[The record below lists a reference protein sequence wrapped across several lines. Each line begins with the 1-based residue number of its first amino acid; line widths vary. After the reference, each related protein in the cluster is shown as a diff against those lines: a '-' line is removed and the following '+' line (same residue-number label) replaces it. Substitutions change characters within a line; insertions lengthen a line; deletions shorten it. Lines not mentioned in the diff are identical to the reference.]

1 MKSMRPGKSPFA
13 GLLVLLLMAASLT
26 MAEPLTRERALN
38 ANAADSAD
46 TGNWLLHGRTY
57 DEQRFSPLSQI
68 DAASVNRLGL
78 AWYFDM
84 DTTREGEASPIV
96 VDGVMYVTSAW
107 SVVYAL
113 DALSG
118 SQLWKYDPEV
128 PRSTLGNTCCGPV
141 NRGVAVWEDKVFV
154 GALDG
159 RLIALDRA
167 TGKVLWSKVTVD
179 QTKDYTITGAPRVVN
194 GKVIIGN
201 AGAEF
206 GVRGYVSAYDV
217 NTGDMLWR
225 FYTVPGNPADGFE
238 NPQME
243 LAAKSWTGEWW
254 KYGGGGT
261 VWDSM
266 AYDPELNLLYIGVG
280 NGSPWNRRIRSPGGG
295 DNLFLSSI
303 VALNPDTG
311 EYRWHYQETPAE
323 SWDYTATQHIV
334 VADIEWKGKPRKV
347 LLHAP
352 KNGFF
357 FVIDRVT
364 GEFLSAEPFT
374 SVNWASHYDKNGRPV
389 ESWLA
394 GYGKLGWLV
403 RPSSMGAHNW
413 QPMAYNPTLKR
424 VFIPVLQLTQ
434 YYQDERWA
442 KDFDFKKGKWN
453 TGTDFSD
460 PLPTDNPEFY
470 QQLLKTSAQ
479 GSLLAWD
486 PQTQKPVW
494 EVKHAL
500 PGNGGV
506 LATAGNLVFQG
517 TADGY
522 LRAFSADDGRELWKY
537 PTQIGMLAP
546 PISFAIGDQQ
556 YIAVLTGRGGPPG
569 MILGLQF
576 PNDPLPSASR
586 VLVFSLNGTASL
598 PALPAA
604 MPQSELPPK
613 PDVSWFALRKG
624 RSLFF
629 NHCGHCHGM
638 TATGNNIVPDLR
650 RMPAAWHTMFNQ
662 VVLDGAL
669 AGAGMKSFK
678 DVLTDDDVK
687 LIHDYVIEQAWSD
700 LEQRQAL
707 QSGSRWDRFVLWV
720 YTISGT
726 ITGLFL
732 RWI

>member
-1 MKSMRPGKSPFA
+1 MHKGKMSLA
-13 GLLVLLLMAASLT
+13 LGLALLLTTLQAG
-26 MAEPLTRERALN
+26 AEPLTRERALN
-38 ANAADSAD
+38 AGAADSAD
-46 TGNWLLHGRTY
+46 SANWLLHGRTY
-57 DEQRFSPLSQI
+57 DEQRFSPLSRI
-68 DAASVNRLGL
+68 DASSVGSLGL
-78 AWYFDM
+78 AWYYDL
-84 DTTREGEASPIV
+84 DTRRESEASPIV
-96 VDGVMYVTSAW
+96 IDGVMYVTSAW

-118 SQLWKYDPEV
+118 QLLWKYDPEV
-128 PRSTLGNTCCGPV
+128 PRSTLGKTCCGPV

-167 TGKVLWSKVTVD
+167 TGQVLWSVVTVD
-179 QTKDYTITGAPRVVN
+179 QSKDYTITGAPRIVN

-201 AGAEF
+201 GGGEF

-217 NTGDMLWR
+217 NTGEQLWR

-238 NPQME
+238 NPQMAM
-243 LAAKSWTGEWW
+243 AAKTWTGEWW

-280 NGSPWNRRIRSPGGG
+280 NGSPWNRRIRSPDGG

-323 SWDYTATQHIV
+323 TWDYTATQHIV
-334 VADIEWKGKPRKV
+334 VADIEWKGELRKV

-364 GEFLSAEPFT
+364 GEFLSAEPYT
-374 SVNWASHYDKNGRPV
+374 SVNWASHYDENGRPV
-389 ESWLA
+389 ESWFA
-394 GYGKLGWLV
+394 DYGMVGWLI

-413 QPMAYNPTLKR
+413 QPMAYHPALKR
-424 VFIPVLQLTQ
+424 MFIPTLQLTQ
-434 YYQDERWA
+434 YYQDERWRH
-442 KDFDFKKGKWN
+442 DFEFKKGKWN
-453 TGTDFSD
+453 TGTDFAD
-460 PLPTDNPEFY
+460 PLPTDHPQFY
-470 QQLLKTSAQ
+470 QQVLKTSAR
-479 GSLLAWD
+479 GTLLAWD
-486 PQTQKPVW
+486 PQAQKPVW
-494 EVKHAL
+494 EVMHAL

-506 LATAGNLVFQG
+506 LTTAGNLVFQG

-522 LRAFSADDGRELWKY
+522 LRAFSAEDGRELWKY
-537 PTQIGMLAP
+537 PTQIGLLAP
-546 PISFAIGDQQ
+546 PISYAIGDQQ
-556 YIAVLTGRGGPPG
+556 YIAVMTGRGGPPG
-569 MILGLQF
+569 MILGMQF
-576 PNDPLPSASR
+576 PDEPLPAASR
-586 VLVFSLNGTASL
+586 LLVFSLHGTASL
-598 PALPAA
+598 PAPPAPLPQGKLPAR
-604 MPQSELPPK
+604 
-613 PDVSWFALRKG
+613 PDASWLDLRKG

-638 TATGNNIVPDLR
+638 TATGNGIVPDLR
-650 RMPAAWHTMFNQ
+650 RMPAAWHTMFRQ

-669 AGAGMKSFK
+669 ENAGMKGFK
-678 DVLTDDDVK
+678 GVLSEDDVQ
-687 LIHDYVIEQAWSD
+687 LIQDYIIEQAWTD
-700 LEQRQAL
+700 LEHRQAL
-707 QSGSRWDRFVLWV
+707 ESGDLWDRLELWFYEVLGV
-720 YTISGT
+720 IVGT
-726 ITGLFL
+726 VL